1 MLLGQQPEFYN
12 TATVVDNYHAYREEG
27 TVQSYA
33 HRAGGPATMPRA
45 GYTYNP
51 VATQAKNNNSAG

>member
-33 HRAGGPATMPRA
+33 PRVWGPATI
-45 GYTYNP
+45 GGVHTSP